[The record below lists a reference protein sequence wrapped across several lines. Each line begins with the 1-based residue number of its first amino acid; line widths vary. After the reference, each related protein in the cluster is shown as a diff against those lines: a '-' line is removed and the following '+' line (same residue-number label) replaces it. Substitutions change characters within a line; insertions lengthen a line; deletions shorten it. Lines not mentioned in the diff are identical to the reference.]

1 MHVSTVFIFVSI
13 QLEKINIKATAFTIT
28 WYQKYK
34 QQFAEGK
41 ILLKK

>member
-1 MHVSTVFIFVSI
+1 MHVLTVFIFVSI

-34 QQFAEGK
+34 QFAEGK
-41 ILLKK
+41 ILLMK